1 MRIAKLFPF
10 RCKQVVFFESDESV
24 SELFVQIALSF
35 EIELL
40 PFQSLSDLNVE
51 KVVRVF
57 DSKADV
63 LVISVLSVFTL
74 DMRRL

>member
-1 MRIAKLFPF
+1 MRIAKLFLF
-10 RCKQVVFFESDESV
+10 RCKQVVFFESDESI

-35 EIELL
+35 KIELL
-40 PFQSLSDLNVE
+40 PFRSLSDLNVE
-51 KVVRVF
+51 KVVRIF

-74 DMRRL
+74 DVRRL